1 MRISEGAL
9 RIRWPAETA
18 PAMAA
23 LAACFM
29 AVGITACGGGAA
41 ERAPELVVGD
51 FARALRSGQVDAAY
65 ALMSSADR
73 RRVSRDEFRRHLD
86 ESPAEAREAAASLEQ
101 PDGPAT
107 QVARVV
113 LADGDTV
120 ELVRDGGD
128 WRIATNLVDFYDQ
141 STPRAAIRSFVRAME
156 RGRYDVVLRFVPEAD
171 REGMTA
177 ERMATSFGGEGRE
190 EIARLLTELR
200 ASLDAPIEEI
210 GDHATLR
217 YGEGNRR
224 TTRLLREGGTWKVE
238 DPDE

>member
-1 MRISEGAL
+1 MGIFAASDRRATL
-9 RIRWPAETA
+9 RARSL
-18 PAMAA
+18 
-23 LAACFM
+23 LAAVCL
-29 AVGITACGGGAA
+29 ACGVTAFGCGGAAA
-41 ERAPELVVGD
+41 ERAPELVVAD
-51 FARALRSGQVDAAY
+51 FAGALRAGHADAAY
-65 ALMSSADR
+65 ALMSSAYR
-73 RRVSRDEFRRHLD
+73 RRVTLDEFRRHLA
-86 ESPAEAREAAASLEQ
+86 ESPAEAREAAAALEQ
-101 PDGPAT
+101 PDGAAT

-113 LADGDTV
+113 LADGDAV
-120 ELVRDGGD
+120 ELVRDGAD

-156 RGRYDVVLRFVPEAD
+156 RDRYDVVLRFVPEAD
-171 REGMTA
+171 REGMSA
-177 ERMATSFGGEGRE
+177 ERMRASFAGEGRE

-224 TTRLLREGGTWKVE
+224 TARLLREGGTWKVE